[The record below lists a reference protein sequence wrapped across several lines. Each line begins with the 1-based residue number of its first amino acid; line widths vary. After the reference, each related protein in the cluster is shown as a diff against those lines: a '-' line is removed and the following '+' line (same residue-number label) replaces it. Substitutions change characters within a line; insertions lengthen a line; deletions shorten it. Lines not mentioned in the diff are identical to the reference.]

1 MVYWSRYIYVT
12 SIAQFGEKYH
22 YNNADNGKIVQKVS
36 KKACALLNKYYN
48 NGMELYLNTSCTKNK
63 LQRKC
68 RMKTGAVIAAAGMS
82 SRMGEFKPMLNI
94 GSISIA
100 QRVISTLQQAGVNR
114 IVVVTGYQAVTLE
127 RHLANQGVV
136 FLRNENYRTTQM
148 FDSAKIGLDYLKDK
162 CDKILFTPVDIPL
175 FTALTVTELL
185 RCGEQL
191 ACPECEGKTGHP
203 ILLSS
208 ALVDGIVSD
217 CGERGLQGA
226 ISRLGIPMVHIPVN
240 DPGVLHDADTPLDY
254 EKLLTYHNSQLVRPV
269 VSLSL
274 AKEIPFFDEKMFM
287 LLQQVEET
295 SSVRTACQRMQISYS
310 TGWNMIRTLES
321 QLSSP
326 LIIRNQGGANGGQ
339 SMLTPRGKKLILRYH
354 ECLEELKSY
363 AEFLYKKHFDG
374 VF

>member
-1 MVYWSRYIYVT
+1 MR
-12 SIAQFGEKYH
+12 
-22 YNNADNGKIVQKVS
+22 
-36 KKACALLNKYYN
+36 
-48 NGMELYLNTSCTKNK
+48 
-63 LQRKC
+63 
-68 RMKTGAVIAAAGMS
+68 TGAVIVAAGMS

-148 FDSAKIGLDYLKDK
+148 FDSAKIGLEYLKDK

-185 RCGEQL
+185 RSGEQL
-191 ACPECEGKTGHP
+191 ACPECQGQTGHP
-203 ILLSS
+203 VLLS
-208 ALVDGIVSD
+208 ADLVDAVISD
-217 CGERGLQGA
+217 SGEGGLQGA
-226 ISRLGIPMVHIPVN
+226 ISRLGVSMVHIPVD
-240 DPGVLHDADTPLDY
+240 DPGILHDADTPAEY
-254 EKLLTYHNSQLVRPV
+254 ESLLHYHNSQLVRPV
-269 VSLSL
+269 VGLAL
-274 AKEIPFFDEKMFM
+274 AKEIPFFDEKMFL

-295 SSVRTACQRMQISYS
+295 RSVRTACQRMQISYS
-310 TGWNMIRTLES
+310 TGWNMIKTLES
-321 QLSSP
+321 QLSTP

-339 SMLTPRGKKLILRYH
+339 SILTPQGRKLIERYH
-354 ECLEELKSY
+354 DCLEELRGY
-363 AEFLYKKHFDG
+363 AEFLYKKYFDG